1 MSDEVWLSDEQQRAW
16 VRFIAVVERLPGVL
30 DTQLQHDA
38 DLTHFE
44 YFTLAML
51 SESPARALRMTELAA
66 VTNATLP
73 RLSHVVSR
81 LEKRGFVERQ
91 PCPEDRRATNAQ
103 LTELG
108 WRKVIDTAPGHVATV
123 RQTVIDPLDENDIE
137 DLGRVMGKVL
147 AQLDPEN
154 RIRVQP

>member
-1 MSDEVWLSDEQQRAW
+1 MSDDVWLNDEQQRAW

-108 WRKVIDTAPGHVATV
+108 WQKVIDTAPGHVATV